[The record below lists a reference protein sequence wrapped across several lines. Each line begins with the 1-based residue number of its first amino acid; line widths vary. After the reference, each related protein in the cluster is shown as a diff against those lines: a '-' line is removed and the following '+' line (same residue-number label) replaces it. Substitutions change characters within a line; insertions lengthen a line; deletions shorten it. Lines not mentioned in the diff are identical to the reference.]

1 MGKHDRL
8 FSSRDGRAVQ
18 PAGKPRHTPP
28 LRHRNLVFE
37 TLENRILLSA
47 DLIGIPDWVEQG
59 PSPTT
64 GGQVA
69 GLAGNPVSGAIEA
82 IAAHPSNPDI
92 VFVAA
97 VNGGIWRTNNATAAS
112 PNWTPLTD
120 DFPGLSMGDINFS
133 PLDNNVLFAGTANLS
148 SGGGDG
154 GPRTG
159 LLRTSD
165 GGNTWVPLGEAEF
178 GGSNVRSVIPTSIG
192 TSLVDQV
199 VLVAG
204 SSGAGSG
211 IYRSDDG
218 GEIGTGF
225 RGRWAAGCPMA
236 RRATSWLTRA
246 TTCAFT
252 PPSSARA
259 CSAATTAGRR
269 GIR

>member
-148 SGGGDG
+148 SG
-154 GPRTG
+154 
-159 LLRTSD
+159 
-165 GGNTWVPLGEAEF
+165 
-178 GGSNVRSVIPTSIG
+178 
-192 TSLVDQV
+192 
-199 VLVAG
+199 
-204 SSGAGSG
+204 AGSG